1 MKGTI
6 SPAEFPIGVVGSGVM
21 GRGIAQIAAAAGFP
35 VRLFDAQ
42 AQAMAEACEF
52 VRKMLAR
59 AAEKGQMR
67 QDEAAAAGGRVQPVA
82 SLHDLAPCGLV
93 VEAIVEQLEPKQT
106 LFKQLEDIVRDDAIL
121 ATNTS
126 SLSVTAIAAGCK
138 RPERV
143 AGYHFFNPVPLMKLV
158 EVVGGVRT
166 TSGVLDVLEDVA
178 RLAGH
183 KSVRVEDSPGFLVN
197 HAGRAYTSEA
207 LRIVQEGIADYA
219 TIDAVM
225 REAAGFRMGPFEL
238 LDLTALD
245 VSFPAMNAIYTQ
257 YFHEPRYRPTA
268 LMQQRTIG
276 GVLGRKVGRGFYE
289 YRDGTIVR
297 PPEPPVPNVRA
308 PAVWIGPG
316 ARDVRAIIG
325 DLAGRLDVKLDRS
338 ATPDK
343 DSLCIVVPLGDDAT
357 TTATALNLDPKRTVA
372 VDTLYG
378 LKGRRTIMT
387 TPVTEA
393 VHRDAAHAL
402 FAADGSA
409 VSVIHDSP
417 GFIVPRVVAMIANL
431 GADIAQQRIAAPAD
445 IDFGVKLGL
454 GYPDGPLTL
463 GDKIG
468 AARVLTI
475 LERLFAFYGDPRYR
489 PSPWLKRR
497 AMLGVS
503 LFTPEA

>member
-1 MKGTI
+1 MKGRI

-106 LFKQLEDIVRDDAIL
+106 LFKQLEDIVRDDATL
-121 ATNTS
+121 ATNAS
-126 SLSVTAIAAGCK
+126 SLSVSGVGGGGRGRGGGGGI
-138 RPERV
+138 P
-143 AGYHFFNPVPLMKLV
+143 FFNPVPLMKVV

-183 KSVRVEDSPGFLVN
+183 KSVRVEESPGVLVN

-207 LRIVQEGIADYA
+207 LRIVEEGIADYA

-357 TTATALNLDPKRTVA
+357 TTANALNLDPKRTVA

-378 LKGRRTIMT
+378 LKRRRTLMT

-445 IDFGVKLGL
+445 IDFGVQLGL
-454 GYPDGPLTL
+454 
-463 GDKIG
+463 
-468 AARVLTI
+468 
-475 LERLFAFYGDPRYR
+475 RYT
-489 PSPWLKRR
+489 
-497 AMLGVS
+497 A
-503 LFTPEA
+503 